1 MKAGQLVYHRFKEML
16 FDQRIPTGATITQSE
31 LMAMMDVPIGPLR
44 EALQILESEGLVTML
59 PRAGIRIV
67 KPDLTLIRNSFQL
80 RRIIECEAIRKFTER
95 ASMEEV
101 LAWIERHQKVMRD
114 SGAGV
119 STDELIGQAHATDV
133 ALHAALVAA
142 LRNPLINEI
151 YERTR
156 DQIRLIRL
164 DNLYLLSS
172 VTVASTMTEHLR
184 ILEAVR
190 ARDSEAAVRA
200 MEDHLAASLQRALG
214 L

>member
-1 MKAGQLVYHRFKEML
+1 MKAGQLAYQRFKEML

-31 LMAMMDVPIGPLR
+31 LMAMMDVAIGPLR
-44 EALQILESEGLVTML
+44 EALQTLESEGLVTML

-80 RRIIECEAIRKFTER
+80 RRIIECEAVRKFTER
-95 ASMEEV
+95 APMQEV
-101 LAWIERHQKVMRD
+101 LAWIERHQAVMRD
-114 SGAGV
+114 SGAGL
-119 STDELIGQAHATDV
+119 SSDELIDRARVTDME
-133 ALHAALVAA
+133 LHTALVAA
-142 LRNPLINEI
+142 LRNPLIDEI
-151 YERTR
+151 YERTK

-172 VTVASTMTEHLR
+172 VTVVATMSEHLR

-190 ARDSEAAVRA
+190 ARDCDAAVRA